1 MAYLGLLSVN
11 NNTQQFA
18 ILHHIE
24 KLHHCHNVLTD
35 CFTSCCTLPQCKTSV
50 KKGQC
55 SPVWN
60 EELSFIE
67 ALPALCNTIQIQLKD
82 NASVTDDIIGTYYID
97 LMSISDTT
105 AGTTGQN

>member
-1 MAYLGLLSVN
+1 M
-11 NNTQQFA
+11 
-18 ILHHIE
+18 
-24 KLHHCHNVLTD
+24 
-35 CFTSCCTLPQCKTSV
+35 

-82 NASVTDDIIGTYYID
+82 NASVTDDFIGTYYID
-97 LMSISDTT
+97 LMSISEKTD
-105 AGTTGQN
+105 GNTGKN

>member
-1 MAYLGLLSVN
+1 M
-11 NNTQQFA
+11 
-18 ILHHIE
+18 
-24 KLHHCHNVLTD
+24 
-35 CFTSCCTLPQCKTSV
+35 
-50 KKGQC
+50 
-55 SPVWN
+55 WN